1 MKKLF
6 TLVALLAMVLG
17 ANAKWSEEPIYKID
31 YSTYQGFP
39 FYVMGY
45 VPEFDNGHMT
55 DFGASYKYAEVKE
68 DAEETSDVIVKT
80 QGGVEYYRWTEGGG
94 WHQYFIADGITTK
107 IDGRYKVIAKVK
119 ASEAVSININM
130 GWGWGAGQSVGTSVA
145 IPGEADFQVVE
156 WEYTGIGGQ
165 SCNLV
170 AQPGGS
176 TATIEWLSLE
186 VYEWQKDGS
195 RPQEWIENVTNG
207 DAEEAWPAW
216 ALTET
221 DGINATWRGDR
232 SGEIC
237 AYALTMGRN
246 LDDQETLTTDSK
258 RSRPFP
264 ADIEVEEGNESNH
277 VFAAHVT
284 QVDVIDTDASMTW
297 SNQFWL
303 QSTKEWEAG
312 TTIKLHFR
320 YKARTPITVSTQS
333 HTIHPSIYKGGGI
346 GDLNF
351 TDEWQEY
358 NKEWPITEGA
368 ANLTFN
374 LSQNMK
380 KGDTNDFYF
389 DDFSWKYLKL
399 DNGYF
404 VSGINAQT
412 ATSYDDLDNAVQFEE
427 GIDFEDNE
435 CLIATFGTQGDA
447 KTYVDQLMISTKR
460 GDDSA
465 FKGATLKLD
474 HNPKTTTPDEW
485 IEYAPSTT
493 AKIDLPGLGVWKV
506 YLDTE
511 YSSLAF
517 EMLEGTAYELPDP
530 VEVVTNSTSVAVN
543 GDERDWL
550 PADKEGK
557 PVEAEVGNGAA
568 WDNQFFIVAN
578 RALKKDE
585 VTVLKFKYKA
595 DKGTEESPVKTTTQ
609 CHGAPGAYMH
619 YGCIG
624 DVKFTTEWQTFEQ
637 DFKVPGEA
645 DGMKSIAFNMA
656 EIKDACV
663 YEITDVQWYLK
674 DASLAEGQT
683 YENLIDATGVTN
695 FYVKEGA
702 GTTPSLFGTP
712 QHAITIAETQNGTV
726 TALKKQY
733 EGAGV
738 TITATPAEGYEVDAV
753 VVKAGE
759 TAIEVT
765 AGANNSFN
773 FEMPKADV
781 TITVTFKE
789 STTGISNI
797 AADKANSTVIYNLAG
812 QRVANGF
819 KGIVIKDGKKFVK

>member
-17 ANAKWSEEPIYKID
+17 ANAQAGKWEQVYKID
-31 YSTYQGFP
+31 YSKLNDFT

-45 VPEFDNGHMT
+45 APTFDGTAMVDAPTTEKLWRGNENDYPGDEAMSGTRTVNGTEFKVQDTGENVG
-55 DFGASYKYAEVKE
+55 
-68 DAEETSDVIVKT
+68 
-80 QGGVEYYRWTEGGG
+80 R
-94 WHQYFIADGITTK
+94 QYFIADGIQTK
-107 IDGRYKVIAKVK
+107 IDGKYKVVAHVK
-119 ASEAVSININM
+119 ASADATFNVNM
-130 GWGWGAGQSVGTSVA
+130 GWGWGNGEQTGVSVT
-145 IPGEADFQVVE
+145 IPGNTEFQEVE
-156 WEYTGIGGQ
+156 WEYSGINGS

-170 AQPGGS
+170 AQPWGNA
-176 TATIEWLSLE
+176 ATIEWQDLT
-186 VYEWQKDGS
+186 VFEWQKEGQRPKEWLQDIENGNAETPWTDEQKAIKFNDNENNFTICAWSKEKGRNMNEKDGS
-195 RPQEWIENVTNG
+195 
-207 DAEEAWPAW
+207 D
-216 ALTET
+216 
-221 DGINATWRGDR
+221 
-232 SGEIC
+232 
-237 AYALTMGRN
+237 
-246 LDDQETLTTDSK
+246 
-258 RSRPFP
+258 PFV
-264 ADIEVEEGNESNH
+264 ADIVVDPTDENNH
-277 VFAAHVT
+277 VFVCHGQPATTDGDAAAW
-284 QVDVIDTDASMTW
+284 D
-297 SNQFWL
+297 NQFWI
-303 QSTKEWEAG
+303 QSKHSWPAG
-312 TTIKLHFR
+312 TTLKIKFR
-320 YKARTPITVSTQS
+320 YMCDYASDVKTNTQVHNQTPSDYLIW
-333 HTIHPSIYKGGGI
+333 HAI
-346 GDLNF
+346 GD
-351 TDEWQEY
+351 
-358 NKEWPITEGA
+358 I
-368 ANLTFN
+368 TFN
-374 LSQNMK
+374 NQWQTFDGTMTIADDMANGWSIAFNLNPNVK
-380 KGDTNDFYF
+380 DAVNFYF
-389 DDFSWKYLKL
+389 DDLSWEYLKL
-399 DNGYF
+399 DDGYF
-404 VSGINAQT
+404 VSGVNSNKT
-412 ATSYDDLDNAVQFEE
+412 TDYDDLDNAVQFEE

-435 CLIATFGTQGDA
+435 CLVATFGTKGDE
-447 KTYVDQLMISTKR
+447 KTYVDQIMISTKR
-460 GDDSA
+460 GDDQA

-474 HNPKTTTPDEW
+474 HNPKATTPDEW
-485 IEYAPSTT
+485 IEYT
-493 AKIDLPGLGVWKV
+493 ASSNQKIALPGLGVWKV

-550 PADKEGK
+550 PADKEGN

-683 YENLIDATGVTN
+683 YENLIDATGATN

-753 VVKAGE
+753 VVKAGDQDV
-759 TAIEVT
+759 AVK
-765 AGANNSFN
+765 AGDKGTFT
-773 FEMPKADV
+773 FEMPTSDV

-789 STTGISNI
+789 AATGISNI
-797 AADKANSTVIYNLAG
+797 AADKAKSAVIYNLAG
-812 QRVANGF
+812 QRVDNGF